1 MKDKKEKIVVLAI
14 VSLFIATAV
23 GCGNA
28 LEDFENDNAVTIN
41 DSFTRETL
49 TKDKKAESI
58 RDENCY
64 IVTDQKTGV
73 QYIVF
78 REKVGYAGMGGI
90 TPRLNADGSLCVV
103 DVDGSATEDEITKEV
118 TEDEKTETYK

>member
-1 MKDKKEKIVVLAI
+1 MSDKKKFIVVAVTLT
-14 VSLFIATAV
+14 FIATLV
-23 GCGNA
+23 GCGSSLDDIA
-28 LEDFENDNAVTIN
+28 EDNAVTVN
-41 DSFTRETL
+41 GNFKFPEED
-49 TKDKKAESI
+49 KDEQAERI

-103 DVDGSATEDEITKEV
+103 DVDSSATEDEITKEV
-118 TEDEKTETYK
+118 TEDEKTETNE